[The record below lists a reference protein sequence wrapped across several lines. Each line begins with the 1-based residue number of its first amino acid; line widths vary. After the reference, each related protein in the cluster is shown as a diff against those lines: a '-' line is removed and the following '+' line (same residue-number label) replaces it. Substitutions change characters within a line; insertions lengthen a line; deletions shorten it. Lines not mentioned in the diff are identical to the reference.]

1 MGILTAD
8 DFEQA
13 FSLYFKEMDRCV
25 AMGCYWALLHVLLAL
40 PDVCAALEAPQATV
54 RERYTEWCR
63 RYLNPPFTLLQKGDV
78 VRAVAVFRAAL
89 RLKPDFAVAAAPRAA
104 RVRVWQITSW

>member
-1 MGILTAD
+1 
-8 DFEQA
+8 
-13 FSLYFKEMDRCV
+13 
-25 AMGCYWALLHVLLAL
+25 
-40 PDVCAALEAPQATV
+40 
-54 RERYTEWCR
+54 
-63 RYLNPPFTLLQKGDV
+63 LQKGDV

>member
-1 MGILTAD
+1 VLNGAAVAQRAASRSTPPNAD
-8 DFEQA
+8 Q
-13 FSLYFKEMDRCV
+13 SYKQGV
-25 AMGCYWALLHVLLAL
+25 
-40 PDVCAALEAPQATV
+40 
-54 RERYTEWCR
+54 
-63 RYLNPPFTLLQKGDV
+63 TLLQKGDV